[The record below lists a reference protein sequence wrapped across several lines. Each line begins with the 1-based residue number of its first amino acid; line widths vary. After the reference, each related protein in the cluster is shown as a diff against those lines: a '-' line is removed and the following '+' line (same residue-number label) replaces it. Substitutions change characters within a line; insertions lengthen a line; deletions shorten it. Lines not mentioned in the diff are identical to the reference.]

1 MSMPDA
7 LQADSDIRP
16 LKRGR
21 LLVQSMSVDASVHSS
36 AASACCSSLKKTRGK
51 RAALN
56 NFIEMPFDILF
67 EVCIKSE
74 VVNCDANHLN
84 TLDSWTPSPF

>member
-1 MSMPDA
+1 MPDA
-7 LQADSDIRP
+7 QQADNRP

-21 LLVQSMSVDASVHSS
+21 LRVQSMSVDALPSS
-36 AASACCSSLKKTRGK
+36 ACSSLLKKTRGK

-67 EVCIKSE
+67 EVCINQKW
-74 VVNCDANHLN
+74 NCDANHLN
-84 TLDSWTPSPF
+84 TLDSRTPSSI

>member
-1 MSMPDA
+1 MPDA
-7 LQADSDIRP
+7 QQADTRP

-21 LLVQSMSVDASVHSS
+21 LLVQSMSVDASVPSS
-36 AASACCSSLKKTRGK
+36 ACSSLLKKTRGK

-84 TLDSWTPSPF
+84 TLDSRTPSPI

>member
-7 LQADSDIRP
+7 QQADSRP

-21 LLVQSMSVDASVHSS
+21 LLVQSMSVDASVPS
-36 AASACCSSLKKTRGK
+36 SACCSLLKKTRGK

-56 NFIEMPFDILF
+56 NFIEMPFDIMF
-67 EVCIKSE
+67 EVCMKSE
-74 VVNCDANHLN
+74 VVD
-84 TLDSWTPSPF
+84 WMQII

>member
-1 MSMPDA
+1 MSMPDTQ
-7 LQADSDIRP
+7 QADNRP

-21 LLVQSMSVDASVHSS
+21 PLVQSMSVDVDASVPSS
-36 AASACCSSLKKTRGK
+36 ACFSLLKKTRGK

-56 NFIEMPFDILF
+56 NFIEMPFDIMF

-84 TLDSWTPSPF
+84 ALDFRTP

>member
-7 LQADSDIRP
+7 QQADTRP

-21 LLVQSMSVDASVHSS
+21 LLIQSIGVDASSS
-36 AASACCSSLKKTRGK
+36 APSSACGSLLKKTRGK
-51 RAALN
+51 RAVLN

-74 VVNCDANHLN
+74 VVNCHANHLN
-84 TLDSWTPSPF
+84 ALDSWTPSPI

>member
-1 MSMPDA
+1 MPDA
-7 LQADSDIRP
+7 QQADNRP

-21 LLVQSMSVDASVHSS
+21 LLVQSMSVDVDASVPSLSS
-36 AASACCSSLKKTRGK
+36 ALLKKTRGK

-56 NFIEMPFDILF
+56 NFIEMPFDIMF

-84 TLDSWTPSPF
+84 ALDFRTP